1 MRTPPKLSASQRQ
14 DALDKAA
21 RSRKARA
28 EIKNRV
34 KSGELSFTEVLDLAK
49 SDSVAGK
56 MRVRELIEAV
66 PGVGKIRASA
76 MMERLEISLTRRIQ
90 GLGVHQIGA
99 LVREFPMTH
108 SAKRRGKL
116 IVLSGPGGV
125 GKSTI
130 ADRLRSQHNFYVSVS
145 ATTRLPRTNEREG
158 IDYFF
163 LSREEFSKKIAND
176 EFLEWAEFAGAMY
189 GTPRIG
195 VENSLAQGHDVLL
208 EIEIEGA
215 KQVKAHSA
223 EAILVF
229 LQPPS
234 WEHLVARLEA
244 RGTDTPER
252 RVERL
257 ALAQEEMAA
266 SGEFDLVLINDAV
279 ENVVLR
285 LVSLTT

>member
-1 MRTPPKLSASQRQ
+1 
-14 DALDKAA
+14 
-21 RSRKARA
+21 
-28 EIKNRV
+28 
-34 KSGELSFTEVLDLAK
+34 
-49 SDSVAGK
+49 
-56 MRVRELIEAV
+56 
-66 PGVGKIRASA
+66 
-76 MMERLEISLTRRIQ
+76 
-90 GLGVHQIGA
+90 
-99 LVREFPMTH
+99 
-108 SAKRRGKL
+108 
-116 IVLSGPGGV
+116 
-125 GKSTI
+125 
-130 ADRLRSQHNFYVSVS
+130 
-145 ATTRLPRTNEREG
+145 
-158 IDYFF
+158 
-163 LSREEFSKKIAND
+163 
-176 EFLEWAEFAGAMY
+176 MY

-223 EAILVF
+223 EAFLVF